1 MNKLY
6 TSMMKNDTFTTTLYV
21 LCCVGIAAFL
31 YHFFVN
37 LCGPYCFG
45 ID

>member
-1 MNKLY
+1 MNANKLNI
-6 TSMMKNDTFTTTLYV
+6 SMTTLSKFMTV
-21 LCCVGIAAFL
+21 LAIVGIAAFT